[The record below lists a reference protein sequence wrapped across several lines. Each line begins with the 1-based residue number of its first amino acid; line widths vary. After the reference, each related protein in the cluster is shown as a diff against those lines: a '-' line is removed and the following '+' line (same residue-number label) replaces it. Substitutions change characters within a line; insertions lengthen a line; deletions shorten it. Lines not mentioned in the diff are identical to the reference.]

1 MMQLHMARHFDV
13 RKISGERLSAAELHS
28 EGERL
33 MQALLDL
40 EKCNDDFC
48 DSATAT
54 DADQGTVLVELL
66 VTAETEAE
74 AFEKTLA
81 VCRTAIHAIGGIT
94 PWQVAEDE
102 DGATNYRPRDVQLE
116 YV

>member
-1 MMQLHMARHFDV
+1 MIQVQIARHFDV
-13 RKISGERLSAAELHS
+13 HAADGRRLQAEELHA

-48 DSATAT
+48 DSATAS
-54 DADQGTVLVELL
+54 DADRGTVLVELL
-66 VTAETEAE
+66 ITTDSETEAI
-74 AFEKTLA
+74 EKSLTI
-81 VCRTAIHAIGGIT
+81 CRTAIHAIGAAT
-94 PWQVAEDE
+94 PWETHVDPSAD
-102 DGATNYRPRDVQLE
+102 YRPRDVQLE